1 MELPNWAIP
10 LLKRS
15 LSWRTGRPVDVD
27 QAKDN
32 SLLVSDDKA
41 GLVYRIAYNA
51 SFAAAAAAAAA
62 SPVTAYQGPP

>member
-1 MELPNWAIP
+1 M
-10 LLKRS
+10 
-15 LSWRTGRPVDVD
+15 DVE

-51 SFAAAAAAAAA
+51 SSFAAAAAAAAA
-62 SPVTAYQGPP
+62 APVTAYQGPP